1 MISCIG
7 IGMKCRILWAR
18 NVLSVD
24 DTWELERRDV
34 FFFLLVA
41 MCVRVSSHR
50 LTSVARVVAYII
62 IGVFGVG
69 TLCMRIYRNQL
80 IVVLAHHA
88 PCTVL
93 GTCWPLGDFVE
104 LFL

>member
-1 MISCIG
+1 MTHG
-7 IGMKCRILWAR
+7 NLKDGM
-18 NVLSVD
+18 
-24 DTWELERRDV
+24 
-34 FFFLLVA
+34 FFLLVA
-41 MCVRVSSHR
+41 MYVRVSSHR

-62 IGVFGVG
+62 LGVFGFG
-69 TLCMRIYRNQL
+69 ILCMRIYRNPL

>member
-34 FFFLLVA
+34 FLLVT
-41 MCVRVSSHR
+41 MYVRVSSHR
-50 LTSVARVVAYII
+50 LTSVARVVAYIL
-62 IGVFGVG
+62 IGVLGVG
-69 TLCMRIYRNQL
+69 ILCMRIYRNHL
-80 IVVLAHHA
+80 IVVAL
-88 PCTVL
+88 
-93 GTCWPLGDFVE
+93 
-104 LFL
+104 